1 MNGGLISVII
11 GGYGCGKTN
20 YAVNLALKGSAT
32 GKEVALIDLDIVNP
46 YYRSFDFKE
55 MLERKGISLVAP
67 IFAGTNLDLP
77 AVTGEITSVLMNIE
91 NVIIDL
97 GGDDAGAIALGG
109 YKNLIQERP
118 YEICYILN
126 PYRTQT
132 QTVKDALEILR
143 DIESAAGIKATS
155 LIGNPNLGESTAV
168 ADIYSAIDELLEFSK
183 LSGLPLSAITVEKT
197 LSKKLS
203 LENIPA
209 PIEDIDIFSRGAISA
224 NYS

>member
-20 YAVNLALKGSAT
+20 YAVNLALKGRAT

-55 MLERKGISLVAP
+55 LLERKGISLVAP

-118 YEICYILN
+118 HEICYILN